1 MKSFTVWEYLGISI
15 VCLALGF
22 IAGLGIMLQGIPMP

>member
-1 MKSFTVWEYLGISI
+1 MSVWEYLGISV

-22 IAGLGIMLQGIPMP
+22 TAGLGLMMEVIRVLP